1 MVHRGS
7 IGRSSV
13 DLLGLSW
20 VATCRG
26 RRVNGLARVGHVSHK
41 AIGMIGSVGDSLN
54 PAVRKRNGVRTV
66 HSTAGVLGLGS
77 LEVGLGVVVRDAIR
91 EGVGLRG
98 LLGIFHRGRSI
109 IDNWCRSMVD
119 NWADNWGRGMIDSR
133 DRSVVGNR
141 CGMDKRMVAVADAVP
156 VVNSVSNVGDVRH
169 CGCTGQAKQGRDH
182 ESLNK

>member
-1 MVHRGS
+1 M
-7 IGRSSV
+7 
-13 DLLGLSW
+13 
-20 VATCRG
+20 
-26 RRVNGLARVGHVSHK
+26 
-41 AIGMIGSVGDSLN
+41 
-54 PAVRKRNGVRTV
+54 
-66 HSTAGVLGLGS
+66 GLGS

-141 CGMDKRMVAVADAVP
+141 CGMDKRMVVVADAVP
-156 VVNSVSNVGDVRH
+156 MVNSVSNVGDVRH